1 MAAKETVVPAFG
13 VWTKMVTQVVGVGQV
28 VTAAVVAQAT

>member
-13 VWTKMVTQVVGVGQV
+13 GWTRMATQVMGVGQV